1 MGISISFNN
10 NNFGTAANLGLHL
23 NPKINNSVH
32 TAEAASSVSS
42 LSLQNQENSAVK
54 RIENPASA
62 STIYEELYNN
72 NRLIDINFLNSIT
85 KNIQSGQ
92 EDTSFADYIRAY
104 SMDNSG
110 NDKALS
116 DMNVEGMVNT
126 IGAMYASLSYQI
138 ENGNYS
144 SQEKQK
150 MQESLDSQLEAGIK
164 DLADNFGQKA
174 DKLFSALGLDSE
186 TQNVTQSLTDLI
198 NNYKDKYKDFLNSE
212 EGQDFIK
219 NAQEQAMA
227 KGTEKDAEKLMQSG
241 VALAQALLKNEA
253 EVRLKDEENFQEEL
267 LKAQKTA
274 NKTGNLSEVNKL
286 QEAKAASIKKLEGS
300 TDNNGFTLSDLST
313 IGKLQKD
320 LNSFLNKDSDK
331 SEEEIGYQL
340 GLIYIK
346 AQEDLTKGG
355 ASSRLT
361 EMFNNNFD
369 HFIDSTVNDINK
381 TLEAKQDKADEFS
394 NNTNPSSTAYNSLNV
409 TTIME
414 SFNNTVGVYNN
425 TGNTTESVIQ
435 GFELAKNSYKAN
447 QNVNAAIRYTV
458 GNNFFET
465 FYNNNQK
472 VNGNYNQG
480 ISNFRLYTNT
490 FANS

>member
-10 NNFGTAANLGLHL
+10 NYGTAANQGLHL

-32 TAEAASSVSS
+32 VAEANSVST
-42 LSLQNQENSAVK
+42 LGLQNQENSAVK

-72 NRLIDINFLNSIT
+72 NRLIDINFLNSMT
-85 KNIQSGQ
+85 ENMRSGE

-138 ENGNYS
+138 ENGEYS
-144 SQEKQK
+144 SQDKQK
-150 MQESLDSQLEAGIK
+150 LQESLDSQLEAGIK
-164 DLADNFGQKA
+164 DLAENFGQKA
-174 DKLFSALGLDSE
+174 DQLFSALGLESE
-186 TQNVTQSLTDLI
+186 SQNVTQSLTDLI
-198 NNYKDKYKDFLNSE
+198 NNYKDKYQKFLDSE

-219 NAQEQAMA
+219 NAQEQAKA
-227 KGTEKDAEKLMQSG
+227 QGTEKDAEKLMQSG
-241 VALAQALLKNEA
+241 VALAQALLKNES
-253 EVRLKDEENFQEEL
+253 EVRLKDEENYQDDL
-267 LKAQKTA
+267 LKAQKDA
-274 NKTGNLSEVNKL
+274 NKTGDLSAVNKL
-286 QEAKAASIKKLEGS
+286 QEARAASLKELEGS

-320 LNSFLNKDSDK
+320 LTSFMHNDSDK

-340 GLIYIK
+340 GLTYIK
-346 AQEDLTKGG
+346 AQEDLAKGG

-361 EMFNNNFD
+361 ELFNNNFD
-369 HFIDSTVNDINK
+369 HFIDSAVDDINK

-394 NNTNPSSTAYNSLNV
+394 NNTNSGSKAYNSLDV
-409 TTIME
+409 DTIME
-414 SFNNTVGVYNN
+414 NFNNTVGVYKN

-435 GFELAKNSYKAN
+435 GFELAQNSYKAN
-447 QNVNAAIRYTV
+447 QNVNASIRYTV

-472 VNGNYNQG
+472 VNGSYTQG